1 MGDPGCFD
9 SGSVYA
15 LERHFP
21 LRWRRGVAAGDCA
34 RGSRIGR
41 RLFRREDS
49 TCARRSVR
57 TPRVR
62 VGVSKRFFAETAGS
76 VHGDHTNNLR
86 TEPTHTDARA
96 RRPSRTPHG
105 TRRPAQEQP
114 RSEPVAAPHLP
125 FPRPVHVC
133 IHVISNTS
141 GDRTGSPRCLFT
153 GTVSRSQNWNSS
165 SASQPFARSTPP
177 KGNQTKADRR
187 N

>member
-1 MGDPGCFD
+1 LMNPMGDPGCFD

-62 VGVSKRFFAETAGS
+62 GGVSKRFFAETAGS
-76 VHGDHTNNLR
+76 VHVGSHKQPQNR
-86 TEPTHTDARA
+86 TDSHRRTRTSTKPNTARDAAAGSRATAIGA
-96 RRPSRTPHG
+96 RRGASLALPAAG
-105 TRRPAQEQP
+105 TCMYTRD
-114 RSEPVAAPHLP
+114 
-125 FPRPVHVC
+125 F
-133 IHVISNTS
+133 
-141 GDRTGSPRCLFT
+141 
-153 GTVSRSQNWNSS
+153 
-165 SASQPFARSTPP
+165 
-177 KGNQTKADRR
+177 
-187 N
+187 